1 MTIAYTKRNRGGR
14 GEEESMRQ
22 DMVDNTRH
30 LAQLGDKGKRRMAI
44 RELNWSER
52 QLNNK
57 ESFRSLDELVRKKA
71 WIIFAGICHQR

>member
-1 MTIAYTKRNRGGR
+1 
-14 GEEESMRQ
+14 MRE

-30 LAQLGDKGKRRMAI
+30 LVQLGDKGKRRMVI

-57 ESFRSLDELVRKKA
+57 ESFRSLDELVRRKA